1 MSCRLAQLVTGV
13 VDVVNDNINV
23 ALCSGHEVAKM
34 HGNTDRGAVRQAR
47 QGLCVAGGAK

>member
-1 MSCRLAQLVTGV
+1 MLYRLAQLVTGV

-23 ALCSGHEVAKM
+23 GHEVAKM